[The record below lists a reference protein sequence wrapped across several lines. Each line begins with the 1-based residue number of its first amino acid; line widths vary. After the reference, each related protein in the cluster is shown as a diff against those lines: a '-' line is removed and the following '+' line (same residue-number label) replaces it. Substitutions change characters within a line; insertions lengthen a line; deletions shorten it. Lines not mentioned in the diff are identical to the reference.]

1 MARWCCHTGRAKT
14 EAIHHVRWEVPLAK
28 VSNKKAAVKRAR
40 IHNFSG
46 QPFSAVF
53 QQPGHYPED
62 QWRIRNSA
70 TYGIP
75 ELSKQTAA
83 VVNALNNLGIDIQRN
98 YSGSPMNADC
108 YRMRAEF
115 LDGGVAS
122 MTGNYWYYER
132 GAYITGSKVGLLLS
146 LQLGLKVRP
155 AWRRKYG
162 LEEATLESLKGE
174 MGQEVGEQESSGET
188 V

>member
-1 MARWCCHTGRAKT
+1 MARRRGNAERAKT
-14 EAIHHVRWEVPLAK
+14 ETIHHVRWEVPMAK
-28 VSNKKAAVKRAR
+28 VSNKGAAVKDEDLP
-40 IHNFSG
+40 NFSG

-53 QQPGHYPED
+53 QQPGYYPED
-62 QWRIRNSA
+62 NWRIRNSA

-75 ELSKQTAA
+75 ELSRQTAA
-83 VVNALNNLGIDIQRN
+83 VVIALNDLGIDIDRT

-115 LDGGVAS
+115 LDGGLAS

-132 GAYITGSKVGLLLS
+132 GAYITGTKVVLLLS

-162 LEEATLESLKGE
+162 LEEATLESLKVEIGQKITEKGE
-174 MGQEVGEQESSGET
+174 VE
-188 V
+188 